1 MMDEAATAFHEGE
14 RRAQALADVA
24 APSSAFIRP
33 YMTEQHRTFFASL
46 PYVVLGALSPDGWP
60 AATIATGLPGFLSSP
75 DDTVLRLAWY
85 PMVGDPAVEAIAP
98 GRPFAVLGIE
108 FPTRRRNRANGV
120 ILSSDADSIQVCV
133 RQSFGNCPKYI
144 RIRESRPVHRIPG
157 NVERL
162 VTLDEEARDLITS
175 ATTFFVASYAPS
187 GAHGG
192 MDVSHRGGPAGSV
205 HVEGDVL
212 TVPDYSGNRYFN
224 TFGNFLENPRA
235 GLLFINF
242 KNGDLLH
249 LTGEATVSWSNG
261 GRSFDV
267 RIREVIRRRAALPLD
282 WTEGPEITA
291 VSPGL
296 NA

>member
-1 MMDEAATAFHEGE
+1 MNDAATAFHEGE
-14 RRAQALADVA
+14 RRAQALAAVA

-46 PYVVLGALSPDGWP
+46 PYVVLGALSPDERP
-60 AATIATGLPGFLSSP
+60 VATIATGLPGFLSSP
-75 DDTVLRLAWY
+75 DETVLRLAWC
-85 PMVGDPAVEAIAP
+85 PAVGDPLAEAIAL

-120 ILSSDADSIQVCV
+120 ILSRDADSIQMRV
-133 RQSFGNCPKYI
+133 RQSFGNCPQYI
-144 RIRESRPVHRIPG
+144 RIRESRPVRRTPG

-162 VTLDEEARDLITS
+162 VTLDAEARDLIRS
-175 ATTFFVASYAPS
+175 ATTFFVASCAPS
-187 GAHGG
+187 VAHGG
-192 MDVSHRGGPAGSV
+192 MDVSHRGGPAGFV
-205 HVEGDVL
+205 RVEDDML
-212 TVPDYSGNRYFN
+212 TVPDYPGNRYFN

-242 KNGDLLH
+242 ATGDLLH
-249 LTGEATVSWSNG
+249 LTGEVFVSWTDV

-282 WTEGPEITA
+282 WAEGPEITA
-291 VSPGL
+291 VFPGL
-296 NA
+296 NE

>member
-14 RRAQALADVA
+14 RRAQALAGVV
-24 APSSAFIRP
+24 APSSAFIRAF
-33 YMTEQHRTFFASL
+33 MTEQHRIFFASL
-46 PYVVLGALSPDGWP
+46 PYVVLGVLSPDGWP
-60 AATIATGLPGFLSSP
+60 VVTFATGVPGFLSSP
-75 DDTVLRLAWY
+75 DETTLCLAWH
-85 PMVGDPAVEAIAP
+85 PISGDPMVEAIAP
-98 GRPFAVLGIE
+98 GRPMAMLGIE
-108 FPTRRRNRANGV
+108 FATRRRNRANGV
-120 ILSSDADSIQVCV
+120 ILLNDEDGIRMSV

-144 RIRESRPVHRIPG
+144 RTREATPLLRSPG
-157 NVERL
+157 AVERSP
-162 VTLDEEARDLITS
+162 TLDEEARALITS

-187 GAHGG
+187 SAHGG
-192 MDVSHRGGPAGSV
+192 MDVSHRGGPAGFV
-205 HVEGDVL
+205 QVEDDVL
-212 TVPDYSGNRYFN
+212 TVPDYPGNRYFN

-242 KNGDLLH
+242 ENGDLLH
-249 LTGEATVSWSNG
+249 LTGEASVSWTEV

-291 VSPGL
+291 VSPSH